1 MFSRGCQAMVGFL
14 VGRGNG
20 HNPIL
25 IFVLYLADMWQVE
38 DMNLCERTSDLTLN
52 WGQEYQE
59 MCHPNKEVAANWYS

>member
-52 WGQEYQE
+52 
-59 MCHPNKEVAANWYS
+59 